1 MLSVLC
7 VYSIKQKKRG
17 TKGKGGREK
26 EEKEKRKSKIP
37 VNAVGE
43 GGRLIQREARSEE
56 RGVVEHPDDVF
67 DCLVALVCTHFLSQR
82 SNDRIG
88 GVDFK
93 CLYTCVCV
101 CVLIEKVR
109 KK

>member
-1 MLSVLC
+1 MCLLD
-7 VYSIKQKKRG
+7 KAKKRG

-93 CLYTCVCV
+93 CLYVCV
-101 CVLIEKVR
+101 RVLMERIR
-109 KK
+109 MSKK